1 MTVAAPAITHVEID
15 DPMISRLVRHL
26 DADLIAH
33 HPDDSCTGGAHIDP
47 AIRFLLAEADGRPI
61 GC

>member
-1 MTVAAPAITHVEID
+1 
-15 DPMISRLVRHL
+15 MISRLVRHL